1 MKNKGKIIG
10 IVVLLAAVL
19 AGAGVGYRYLSE
31 QYGKAEGNSITEI
44 EQDSFAEKQNGE
56 TEKVTEDDSAAGAD
70 ADAVGNGGTETGE
83 PEEET
88 GDNDAAG
95 ADASSDGETE
105 PGEQEDASG
114 NQNTAEEESDIENNE
129 ESDTSEAE
137 SESQEI
143 MAPDFSMTDEN
154 GEKVSLSDYFGK
166 PVMLNFWATWCGPC
180 KMEMPH
186 FDKAYQEY
194 QDRMNFLIVDLTDG
208 SRDTV
213 ESASA
218 FIEEEGYSF
227 PIFFDT
233 EGEGAYTYGID
244 SIPTTFFI
252 NADGTLEAYQIGAL
266 TEELLMGQL
275 EKMVGQ
281 EAMAG

>member
-10 IVVLLAAVL
+10 IVVLLAVVL
-19 AGAGVGYRYLSE
+19 VGAGIGYRCLSE
-31 QYGKAEGNSITEI
+31 QYGKTEGSSIAKI
-44 EQDSFAEKQNGE
+44 EQD
-56 TEKVTEDDSAAGAD
+56 T
-70 ADAVGNGGTETGE
+70 
-83 PEEET
+83 
-88 GDNDAAG
+88 
-95 ADASSDGETE
+95 
-105 PGEQEDASG
+105 SG
-114 NQNTAEEESDIENNE
+114 NQNTAAENSDIQNSKESDASGEDADIQNSDESDTSEEDSDIENDE
-129 ESDTSEAE
+129 ESDTSEE
-137 SESQEI
+137 EPESQKI

-218 FIEEEGYSF
+218 FVEEEGYSF

-233 EGEGAYTYGID
+233 ESEGAYTYGID

-252 NADGTLEAYQIGAL
+252 NSDGTLEAYQIGAL

-275 EKMVGQ
+275 EKMAGQ
-281 EAMAG
+281 EVSAE